1 MLYNCNFQECCSGQ
15 HILYNNYS
23 IFVVAATVHWLAVLV
38 FDQVLLHISKKY
50 CRIYSSSTVHYRSR
64 VSHKCN

>member
-23 IFVVAATVHWLAVLV
+23 IFVVATVHWLAVLV